1 MKMLEQ
7 MFIDSLDS
15 HLAKKTQDEDVDS
28 DEDLVQRNIKDS
40 KLDLK
45 NSVHSFIGL
54 NSDLKRAKTAH
65 KKL

>member
-15 HLAKKTQDEDVDS
+15 HLAQKTQDEDVDS
-28 DEDLVQRNIKDS
+28 DEDLVLRNVKDS

-45 NSVHSFIGL
+45 NSVHKFIGL
-54 NSDLKRAKTAH
+54 NSDLKRVKTAH
-65 KKL
+65 KK